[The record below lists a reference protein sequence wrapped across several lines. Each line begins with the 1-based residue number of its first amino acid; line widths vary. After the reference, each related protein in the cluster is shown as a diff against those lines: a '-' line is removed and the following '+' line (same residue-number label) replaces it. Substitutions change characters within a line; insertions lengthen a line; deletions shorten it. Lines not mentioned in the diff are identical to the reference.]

1 MLNPKNCSDVI
12 NPLHPPFLL
21 WHVESPRDQV
31 FLVILN
37 LDHFSFYG
45 LVCDELIDED
55 RLGLTEAM
63 DPVEA
68 LPL

>member
-1 MLNPKNCSDVI
+1 MLNSKDCSDVI
-12 NPLHPPFLL
+12 NPLHSPLLL

-37 LDHFSFYG
+37 LDHFSLYG
-45 LVCDELIDED
+45 LVGDELVDED